1 MDKKAF
7 EINDIGLEKPD
18 TVALK
23 WSEVLESAFD
33 YYYTEYI
40 PAWTLSS
47 TKLNN
52 IGDKIYISKKNH
64 QWLSWENIKESDRPD
79 VATLFDLLPD
89 LPVDE
94 DYWKLIKGYKG
105 DGIDNPEDHFWENK
119 FSYKS
124 SREIEIGDHTY
135 KIEWEA

>member
-7 EINDIGLEKPD
+7 EINDISVEKPD

-52 IGDKIYISKKNH
+52 IGDKIYIAKRNQ

-89 LPVDE
+89 L
-94 DYWKLIKGYKG
+94 L
-105 DGIDNPEDHFWENK
+105 N
-119 FSYKS
+119 
-124 SREIEIGDHTY
+124 
-135 KIEWEA
+135 AL